1 MADPKK
7 AETAKVELVL
17 VKFIAPYKNYVSGDI
32 CGFDKATSVQL
43 FEKKLAVAY
52 QEE

>member
-7 AETAKVELVL
+7 TETVKVERVL
-17 VKFIAPYKNYVSGDI
+17 VKFIAPYKNYVPGDI
-32 CGFDKATSVQL
+32 CGFDEATSVQL
-43 FEKKLAVAY
+43 FEKKLAVKY